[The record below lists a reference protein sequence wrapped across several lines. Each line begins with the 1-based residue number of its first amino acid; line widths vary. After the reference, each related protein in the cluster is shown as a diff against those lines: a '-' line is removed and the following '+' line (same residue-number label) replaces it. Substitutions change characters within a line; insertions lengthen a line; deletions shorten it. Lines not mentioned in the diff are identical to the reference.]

1 MHSLI
6 TGKALFCP
14 SHNFFLSLWGCIS
27 SISAVFGNTSISGL
41 LWRLS
46 YTCACFCF
54 VLFYS
59 PAALSLA
66 WHWQHSQG
74 SPTPKWKIWAWRCTQ
89 SFYLKPHC
97 FLLHCKSSPV
107 SFWFHHAS
115 KLSSCSKSL
124 LDSLRVLI
132 RFTLNNNVRGIKNNN
147 KRKAV
152 YGAKSQLVLPI
163 DTSVLLYI
171 PVWLKMKS
179 FSVSSVLSVWL
190 NLAIG
195 LAPWK
200 RRILGTATVPNR
212 VDKLENT
219 KHKQAMKEKKSSE
232 EKNKGSHDTASV
244 SFTKWVTL

>member
-1 MHSLI
+1 M
-6 TGKALFCP
+6 KALVYPCVVSFVC
-14 SHNFFLSLWGCIS
+14 FILQLLSS
-27 SISAVFGNTSISGL
+27 
-41 LWRLS
+41 
-46 YTCACFCF
+46 
-54 VLFYS
+54 
-59 PAALSLA
+59 
-66 WHWQHSQG
+66 WHRQHSQG
-74 SPTPKWKIWAWRCTQ
+74 SLTPTWKIWAWRCAQ

-97 FLLHCKSSPV
+97 FPLHCKSSPV

-115 KLSSCSKSL
+115 KLSSLQQSL
-124 LDSLRVLI
+124 LDPPRVFI
-132 RFTLNNNVRGIKNNN
+132 RFTLNNNIRGINYSN

-152 YGAKSQLVLPI
+152 YGAKSQLVFPT

-212 VDKLENT
+212 VDKLENI
-219 KHKQAMKEKKSSE
+219 KHIQGMKGKKSTE
-232 EKNKGSHDTASV
+232 ERNKGSHSTARV